1 MEALREL
8 SKKLGHP
15 GQDKLFLAAR
25 KRGIPATRNQIKQL
39 LATKGAKQLFR
50 PLPQS
55 KGTTGAEGLLERCQ
69 MDLIEFRTA
78 PSKVGRDTFRY
89 ILVLIDVFS
98 REVWV
103 DVTKDKTPAVVE
115 PVLRR
120 LLTALPKNPS
130 VISTDKGNEFVGP
143 VQGLLD
149 EKNIIHKTKD
159 PQDANA
165 LGVVDRAI
173 QTLKKKLAESLSE
186 DPGEW
191 ASRIKDVVKAYN
203 STPHAT
209 VHGEPEEVKS
219 NQVQAF
225 LVLQDNAGKLKA
237 NQTLLETRKKQLEE
251 AGAFRRPLKGL
262 NAFRRGFKAAYGPVE
277 KVGTVSGS
285 LVKPQGEGDAID
297 VKRVQ
302 TVSRQTGDVQAWY
315 GGLSARDSL
324 KKDKLI
330 DVMIAL
336 LEFLADGEERSVAGA
351 AVFLKRNMGDSYAD
365 TLREQGFGKHLA
377 EAVRLFPE
385 SFVLVKQGYYL
396 RRV

>member
-1 MEALREL
+1 MEQLREL
-8 SKKLGHP
+8 AKKLGNP
-15 GQDKLFLAAR
+15 GADKLFTAAK
-25 KRGIPATRNQIKQL
+25 KRGIQVTRNQVKQL
-39 LATKGAKQLFR
+39 LETKGAKQLFR
-50 PLPQS
+50 PLPES
-55 KGTTGAEGLLERCQ
+55 KGKTGAEAPFTRMM
-69 MDLIEFRTA
+69 MDLIEFRTN
-78 PSKVGRDTFRY
+78 PSKVGRETYKY

-98 REVWV
+98 REVWAAPV
-103 DVTKDKTPAVVE
+103 KDKTPVAVE

-120 LLTALPKNPS
+120 MLAGLPKQPAM
-130 VISTDKGNEFVGP
+130 ISSDKGNEWVGP
-143 VQGLLD
+143 VQELLD
-149 EKNIIHKTKD
+149 DSSIIRKTKD
-159 PQDANA
+159 PNDVNA

-186 DPGEW
+186 EPGEW
-191 ASRIKDVVKAYN
+191 ASRIKEVVKAYN
-203 STPHAT
+203 GTPHAAI
-209 VHGEPEEVKS
+209 HGEPEEVKS

-225 LVLQDNAGKLKA
+225 LVLQDNAEKLKS

-251 AGAFRRPLKGL
+251 KGAFRRPLKGL

-277 KVGTVSGS
+277 KVEAVNGS
-285 LVKPQGEGDAID
+285 LVKPQGDGETID

-302 TVSRQTGDVQAWY
+302 TVSRQTGDVEPWY

-336 LEFLADGEERSVAGA
+336 LEFLADGEEHSVAGA

-377 EAVRLFPE
+377 EAIRLFPE
-385 SFVLVKQGYYL
+385 SFVLVRQGYYVM
-396 RRV
+396 RV